1 MDHCGEAVD
10 LKEARIRNFFS
21 MAKLADKAKVSVA
34 TIRDVESGRQQPSLT
49 TCAKLAAALSMSP
62 EAIAECQE
70 TMQRLL
76 EKGNKIAKRI
86 LRK

>member
-1 MDHCGEAVD
+1 MN
-10 LKEARIRNFFS
+10 LKEARIRNFLS

-34 TIRDVESGRQQPSLT
+34 TIRDVEAGRHHPSLT
-49 TCAKLAAALSMSP
+49 TCAKLAAALGMSP

-76 EKGNKIAKRI
+76 EKGNRIAKRV
-86 LRK
+86 LRR